1 MLSAELINDL
11 IPPLKTSDSGDK
23 ALSLMED
30 FKISHLPLVHNSE
43 YLGLISEDELF
54 EMQDSFEP
62 IANIN
67 INLPKP
73 FVREWQHMYDVMR
86 LMSEMKL
93 SIVPVLD
100 EQDHYLG
107 LISINTL
114 IEYFAT
120 ITASDNPGAVL
131 VVELDTR
138 NYLLS
143 EIARIVESN
152 DAHVLSSY
160 IHSNRDS
167 TKIKVTLK
175 IDKED
180 VGGIIQTFQRFNY
193 SVYSLYRNN
202 NKNDDTKDRF
212 DAFMRYLNI

>member
-1 MLSAELINDL
+1 MLSADLINDL

-23 ALSLMED
+23 ALGLMED
-30 FKISHLPLVHNSE
+30 FKISHLPIVNNTQF
-43 YLGLISEDELF
+43 LGLITEDQLI
-54 EMQDSFEP
+54 EMDDPSEP
-62 IANIN
+62 IGSLAL
-67 INLPKP
+67 NLHKP
-73 FVREWQHMYDVMR
+73 YVYEWQHMYDVMR

-93 SIVPVLD
+93 SVVPVLD
-100 EQDHYLG
+100 EKDNYLG

-114 IEYFAT
+114 IEYFST

-131 VVELDTR
+131 VLEIDTR

-167 TKIKVTLK
+167 TRMKVTLK

-193 SVYSLYRNN
+193 QVYSLYRNN
-202 NKNDDTKDRF
+202 NKNDDTKERF